1 MTIFVII
8 CGYIEEEEQE
18 EDSVLWSSCHD
29 WAGIWSAKLHQRA
42 VQNVDVVEEVNSCH
56 QKAMQVN

>member
-8 CGYIEEEEQE
+8 CGYIE

-29 WAGIWSAKLHQRA
+29 WAGMWSAELHQGA